1 MNYIEGAKAQ
11 LDESQD
17 SDKKIKREA
26 KLGRSALDVQI
37 AQLKAEIT
45 KAEAKV
51 EKKEDRYNQI
61 KFSVPFNLKNI
72 DDAEY
77 DLGKANK
84 ELDGL
89 KSDLKARESL
99 KKELFPG
106 KK

>member
-17 SDKKIKREA
+17 SDKRLKREA

-45 KAEAKV
+45 KSEAKV
-51 EKKEDRYNQI
+51 EKKEDLYNQA
-61 KFSVPFNLKNI
+61 KFSIPFDLKAI

-77 DLGKANK
+77 EVGKAKK
-84 ELDGL
+84 ELNGL
-89 KSDLKARESL
+89 KDDLKVRESL

-106 KK
+106 NK